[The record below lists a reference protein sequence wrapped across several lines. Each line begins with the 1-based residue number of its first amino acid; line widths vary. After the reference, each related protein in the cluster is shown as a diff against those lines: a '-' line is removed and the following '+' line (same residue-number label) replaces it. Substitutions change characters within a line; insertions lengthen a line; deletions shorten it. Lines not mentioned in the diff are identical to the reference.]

1 MTETEKNCEMI
12 IDNLRLES
20 RTGKSREEIKQ
31 QIKKALVSLN
41 LAYVMADLVDS
52 LMLDCESIM
61 RQLSVE
67 YEDPGKTYFKE
78 MKKLA
83 GATRKWA
90 MRATR
95 DINRDRDGDDYAKDV
110 DWWYNMVRLIAD
122 RTGEDELKTKQ
133 VIEWIT
139 TMPSVMNV
147 FKVKKRDFIKFTD
160 K

>member
-160 K
+160 Q

>member
-1 MTETEKNCEMI
+1 MI

>member
-133 VIEWIT
+133 VIEWIS